1 MCINFVEDEVNNDDE
16 EMWKLNY
23 YLMYLV
29 EKNASWDNH
38 WSDWFKINISNRCL
52 FSDINH
58 PKNGSQPW
66 GNPTPIKSFC
76 KPSIF
81 TPKCSLLKNVQ
92 IHVVFCD
99 EMRRDFFLL
108 SDTLFDIL
116 TSPIINLS
124 ITLYV
129 VTTWPT
135 GSCNSSN
142 KWF

>member
-23 YLMYLV
+23 HLMYLMKKDV
-29 EKNASWDNH
+29 DWDNH
-38 WSDWFKINISNRCL
+38 WSDWFKINISNCCL

-58 PKNGSQPW
+58 PNLGVIRPQL
-66 GNPTPIKSFC
+66 NPFVNLPFSHQ
-76 KPSIF
+76 
-81 TPKCSLLKNVQ
+81 NVQ
-92 IHVVFCD
+92 IHVVFCG

-108 SDTLFDIL
+108 SDTLFGIL
-116 TSPIINLS
+116 TSPVINLS
-124 ITLYV
+124 ITLYG

-142 KWF
+142 NWF